1 MGDNRYRLVAN
12 HEDALKALSLPL
24 DVTKIHRAGTFHISV
39 RQAETYSKNRIYLA
53 GDAAHCHSPVG
64 GRGMN
69 LGIGDAVELAKQIV
83 ENDLAGY
90 SSLRHK
96 EGTKAIKITE
106 RGRKMATGVSWQR
119 RTAFR
124 ALLASANAME
134 SIRKQLGRFLVEF

>member
-1 MGDNRYRLVAN
+1 
-12 HEDALKALSLPL
+12 
-24 DVTKIHRAGTFHISV
+24 
-39 RQAETYSKNRIYLA
+39 
-53 GDAAHCHSPVG
+53 
-64 GRGMN
+64 MN